1 MYSIG
6 TCVPVSTELYRCAE
20 VFIHICESL
29 CANLGCE
36 KKTIFK
42 DKHSQGTVTQSS
54 TSSMCV
60 CVAICT
66 PSVSVGGEK
75 VITCLETQHEISSH
89 CKNCSILK
97 AGV

>member
-6 TCVPVSTELYRCAE
+6 TYVPVSTELYRCAE

-36 KKTIFK
+36 KMTIFK

-54 TSSMCV
+54 TSSICV
-60 CVAICT
+60 CVCGYMHSICLC
-66 PSVSVGGEK
+66 GR
-75 VITCLETQHEISSH
+75 
-89 CKNCSILK
+89 
-97 AGV
+97 